1 MSKKVYLVSI
11 VGKWVQM
18 LLNTWVVL
26 LCNVVYVLV
35 SLFSAQILY
44 VYFCTDQFRI
54 WIIDDK
60 LLDVAVVPFFLVFPF
75 LISLCCMCT
84 DVLKLTM
91 LNVLDSI

>member
-1 MSKKVYLVSI
+1 MSKKVYLVSS
-11 VGKWVQM
+11 VGKRVQM

-60 LLDVAVVPFFLVFPF
+60 SLDVAVVPSPPL

-91 LNVLDSI
+91 LNVLDSS

>member
-1 MSKKVYLVSI
+1 MSKKVYLVSS
-11 VGKWVQM
+11 VGKRVQM

-60 LLDVAVVPFFLVFPF
+60 SLDVAVVPFFLFPLF
-75 LISLCCMCT
+75 NIT
-84 DVLKLTM
+84 VLYVYRCFKI
-91 LNVLDSI
+91 DYAKCA

>member
-60 LLDVAVVPFFLVFPF
+60 LLDVAVVPFFSLFSPF
-75 LISLCCMCT
+75 
-84 DVLKLTM
+84 
-91 LNVLDSI
+91 

>member
-1 MSKKVYLVSI
+1 MSKKVYLVSS
-11 VGKWVQM
+11 VGKRVQM

-60 LLDVAVVPFFLVFPF
+60 SLDVAVVPFFFFIFPLF
-75 LISLCCMCT
+75 NIT
-84 DVLKLTM
+84 VLYVYRCFKI
-91 LNVLDSI
+91 DYAKCA